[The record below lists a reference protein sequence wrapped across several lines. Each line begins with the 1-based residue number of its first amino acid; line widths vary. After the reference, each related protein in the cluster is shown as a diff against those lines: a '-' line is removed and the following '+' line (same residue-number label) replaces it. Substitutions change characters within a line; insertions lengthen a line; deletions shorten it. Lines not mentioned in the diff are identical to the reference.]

1 MPELPSIPESKGEAK
16 SGNGLKFLELLRY
29 LCPLLISLEDSDS
42 LIHNVLLQ
50 SAIPQ
55 QLA

>member
-1 MPELPSIPESKGEAK
+1 MLELPSIPESKGEAK
-16 SGNGLKFLELLRY
+16 SGNGLKFLGIAALLVSVAN
-29 LCPLLISLEDSDS
+29 LLEDSDS